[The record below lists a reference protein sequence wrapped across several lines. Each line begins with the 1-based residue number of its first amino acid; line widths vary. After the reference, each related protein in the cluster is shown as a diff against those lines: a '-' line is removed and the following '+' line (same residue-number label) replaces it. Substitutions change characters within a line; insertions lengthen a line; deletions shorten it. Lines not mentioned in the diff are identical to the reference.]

1 MNGAARSAVRVAY
14 TPDFC
19 RLPSRE
25 AGLAARTWTVN
36 HFLLAHGYL
45 AVAVL
50 SVIQSFVIPIP
61 SEVTFGYAGVLA
73 SEHHLAIA
81 LVVIIGAVGELVGS
95 SLAYFLF
102 RWGGRPLVERYGRYV
117 LVSPA
122 DLDRAER
129 WLDGR
134 GEWAVAIGRATPL
147 IRMFVSWVVGI
158 SKMSYAKF
166 AAFSFIGALAYA
178 AALAELGY
186 HLAPTWNHV
195 YRDFKLAGYIIAVV
209 VVLGV
214 LAVARHRFVELRRG
228 QLHAARVSRR
238 Q

>member
-1 MNGAARSAVRVAY
+1 M
-14 TPDFC
+14 
-19 RLPSRE
+19 
-25 AGLAARTWTVN
+25 N

-45 AVAVL
+45 AVALLAV
-50 SVIQSFVIPIP
+50 VQSFVIPIP

-73 SEHHLAIA
+73 SQHHLAIA
-81 LVVIIGAVGELVGS
+81 AIVIIGAIGELVGS

-102 RWGGRPLVERYGRYV
+102 RWGGRPLVERFGKYL
-117 LVSPA
+117 LVSPS
-122 DLDRAER
+122 DLDRAEH

-147 IRMFVSWVVGI
+147 IRMFVSWVAGI
-158 SKMSYAKF
+158 SGMAYAKF
-166 AAFSFIGALAYA
+166 AALSFVGALVYA

-195 YRDFKLAGYIIAVV
+195 YHDFKLAGYIIAAI

-214 LAVARHRFVELRRG
+214 LVVARHRFVEMRKGRSSLS
-228 QLHAARVSRR
+228 ARS
-238 Q
+238 QSLEG